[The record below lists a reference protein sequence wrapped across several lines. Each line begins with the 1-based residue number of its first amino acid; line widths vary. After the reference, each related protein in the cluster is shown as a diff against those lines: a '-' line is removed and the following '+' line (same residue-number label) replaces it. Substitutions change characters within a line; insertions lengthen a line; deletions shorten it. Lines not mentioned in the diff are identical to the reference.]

1 MKKIKI
7 GEQEFEQCE
16 TIEDLPMKRWVP
28 FKNHMLQDESGVDLP
43 TLKNTFTEITRE
55 FDNGS
60 MAGMYRSIYDYI
72 YKLSNIE
79 NSIDHTQMMF
89 ALITFLPDEIGEK
102 RTEADPS
109 YLKSKLEIFAK
120 SGLTQGQ
127 ARNQV
132 ADFIGVLL
140 TA

>member
-16 TIEDLPMKRWVP
+16 SIEDLPMKRWVP
-28 FKNHMLQDESGVDLP
+28 FKNHMLQDESGVELP
-43 TLKNTFTEITRE
+43 TLKNAFTQITQE
-55 FDNGS
+55 FDKGS

-79 NSIDHTQMMF
+79 SGVDHTQMMF
-89 ALITFLPDEIGEK
+89 SLITFLPDETGEK
-102 RTEADPS
+102 RTQADQT
-109 YLKSKLEIFAK
+109 YLQEKLETFAK
-120 SGLTQGQ
+120 AGLTQGQ
-127 ARNQV
+127 ARNDV
-132 ADFIGVLL
+132 AAFIGVLL